1 LARFFSEGLQ
11 IHSVKPK
18 EKQSMSRK
26 IATLTAL
33 AALAVAPALAQSTN
47 PAPVNPSTTPSTPSM
62 TRTFIDAQSADQWL
76 ASKIIGASVVDNGN
90 NSIGSVND
98 LVVDSGGNVVAA
110 VIGVG
115 GFLGIGEKN
124 VAISFKSLNIT
135 RDPNGSEKVTTQVSK
150 NELQQA
156 AAFKPYEPV
165 RAERPLVPTT
175 PTRPKPNM

>member
-1 LARFFSEGLQ
+1 MR
-11 IHSVKPK
+11 
-18 EKQSMSRK
+18 R
-26 IATLTAL
+26 IATFTAL

-47 PAPVNPSTTPSTPSM
+47 PTPVNPTVTPNTPNM
-62 TRTFIDAQSADQWL
+62 TRTFIDAQSADQWS
-76 ASKIIGASVVDNGN
+76 ANKIIGASVVDNAN

-98 LVVDSGGNVVAA
+98 LLVDSSGNVMAA

-135 RDPNGSEKVTTQVSK
+135 RDNNGSEKVTTQVSK

-165 RAERPLVPTT
+165 RTERPASTTT
-175 PTRPKPNM
+175 PIRPKPNM

>member
-1 LARFFSEGLQ
+1 MKR
-11 IHSVKPK
+11 
-18 EKQSMSRK
+18 

-47 PAPVNPSTTPSTPSM
+47 QAPVNPNPAPSNM
-62 TRTFIDAQSADQWL
+62 TRTFIDVQSADQWQ
-76 ASKIIGASVVDNGN
+76 ASKIIGASVVDKTNT
-90 NSIGSVND
+90 SIGSVND
-98 LVVDSGGNVVAA
+98 ILLDSSGTAVAA

-135 RDPNGSEKVTTQVSK
+135 REPNGKEKVTTEVSK

-156 AAFKPYEPV
+156 AAFKPFEPV
-165 RAERPLVPTT
+165 RTERPVNTNSNANSPL
-175 PTRPKPNM
+175 RPKPAM

>member
-1 LARFFSEGLQ
+1 
-11 IHSVKPK
+11 
-18 EKQSMSRK
+18 
-26 IATLTAL
+26 LTAL

-47 PAPVNPSTTPSTPSM
+47 PAPVNPSTTPSTPNM

-76 ASKIIGASVVDNGN
+76 ASKIIGASVVDNAN

-98 LVVDSGGNVVAA
+98 LVVDSSGNVVAA

-135 RDPNGSEKVTTQVSK
+135 RDPNGSEKVKTEVSK

-165 RAERPLVPTT
+165 RTERPAT